1 MVPPSSVLNRLNR
14 SPTGSQAL
22 SESATD
28 VSLNLV
34 WDPITL
40 LPELC
45 VRSGRPKSE
54 FSMAAFKEAAPF
66 SDRTFD
72 YYNRSRFVIINGKQF

>member
-45 VRSGRPKSE
+45 VRSGKPR
-54 FSMAAFKEAAPF
+54 
-66 SDRTFD
+66 
-72 YYNRSRFVIINGKQF
+72 YCQFLTVPICIT